1 VAAWI
6 NTVGALQGSPMAD
19 ERLAPE
25 LEYIVGK
32 VKLGGRESMMT
43 AASRQR
49 FNSFRIPEH
58 VLVINYFGIPVTGS
72 ISFLARRGFFP
83 LQKHGPN
90 DGVLL
95 LPDMIYPGGITL
107 AELGSD
113 HFLLN
118 DHLDITSVALAITI
132 IRWLEN
138 PDHQIPPT
146 PSS

>member
-1 VAAWI
+1 ML
-6 NTVGALQGSPMAD
+6 TTS
-19 ERLAPE
+19 
-25 LEYIVGK
+25 
-32 VKLGGRESMMT
+32 
-43 AASRQR
+43 SRQR
-49 FNSFRIPEH
+49 RNSFSYCNN
-58 VLVINYFGIPVTGS
+58 VLEINYFGISVTVS
-72 ISFLARRGFFP
+72 ISFFSRRVCFA

-95 LPDMIYPGGITL
+95 LSDMIYPGGIPL
-107 AELGSD
+107 AELGSY

-138 PDHQIPPT
+138 PDHQISPT